1 MPRPS
6 RTLGFFKL
14 DLNGDRVTEPS
25 RVDPFDTLVR
35 VVFIEATLPLV
46 PPTYGLPEESVIDT
60 VVLVPVTKK
69 FRIKL
74 HEAIF

>member
-14 DLNGDRVTEPS
+14 DRNGDRVTEPS
-25 RVDPFDTLVR
+25 RVDPFETLVS

-46 PPTYGLPEESVIDT
+46 PPTYGFPEESVIDT
-60 VVLVPVTKK
+60 VVLVPAIKK
-69 FRIKL
+69 IILF
-74 HEAIF
+74 F